1 MGARHRSVA
10 REHGVREQPPAERGA
25 LEVEAKVEGHKSGLF
40 ALLPALDAA
49 RDLYLGKRDYAQARY
64 DYLFNRLRLKQAAG
78 TLSEADL
85 VQISAA
91 LQ

>member
-1 MGARHRSVA
+1 VSGVTLIEALKQGVVA
-10 REHGVREQPPAERGA
+10 QQSA
-25 LEVEAKVEGHKSGLF
+25 LEAKVEGHKSGLF
-40 ALLPALDAA
+40 ALLPVLDAA
-49 RDLYLGKRDYAQARY
+49 RDLYLGKRDYAQSRY

>member
-1 MGARHRSVA
+1 MSGVSLVKALKIGVVA
-10 REHGVREQPPAERGA
+10 QQSA
-25 LEVEAKVEGHKSGLF
+25 LDAKVEGAKSGLF
-40 ALLPALDAA
+40 ALLPVLDAT
-49 RDLYLGKRDYAQARY
+49 RDLYLARRDYEQSRY

-91 LQ
+91 LE